1 MFLNVRYIRF
11 WYLESHFRNGTW
23 KKHPTF
29 HIAVSTPLTGG
40 AVGAWVSSWQLPIPR
55 WGHDTDIAT
64 RTNMNQTKLMS
75 KFGSFFL
82 VSHWYFASQVVA
94 CYVVSILRQLTNLL
108 PSRRGSIHHW
118 KTPGGATPVPI
129 FLGWFMSFWCFS
141 SQLSQTL
148 TANKK
153 ASVFRCFPHGVATQ
167 HLHLCLVALDHSR
180 RYLQRGGAA
189 HGTAD
194 VAALGGGE
202 KRLAVWLI
210 IDTVDGS
217 EIRLTSWGW

>member
-1 MFLNVRYIRF
+1 MFLNVRYIHF

-55 WGHDTDIAT
+55 WGQQE
-64 RTNMNQTKLMS
+64 QTWIKQSWFLNLVYC
-75 KFGSFFL
+75 FCFVFFWWAIGVLSFSGCCMLCCFYFCDNLQTHYQVAEGQSTIERHPVGQLQFL
-82 VSHWYFASQVVA
+82 
-94 CYVVSILRQLTNLL
+94 
-108 PSRRGSIHHW
+108 
-118 KTPGGATPVPI
+118 
-129 FLGWFMSFWCFS
+129 SFWDGLWVYDVFLRNFPKPS
-141 SQLSQTL
+141 PQ
-148 TANKK
+148 KK

-167 HLHLCLVALDHSR
+167 HLHLCLVALDRSR

-202 KRLAVWLI
+202 KRRPAMWGKYWGKF
-210 IDTVDGS
+210 D
-217 EIRLTSWGW
+217 LTGD